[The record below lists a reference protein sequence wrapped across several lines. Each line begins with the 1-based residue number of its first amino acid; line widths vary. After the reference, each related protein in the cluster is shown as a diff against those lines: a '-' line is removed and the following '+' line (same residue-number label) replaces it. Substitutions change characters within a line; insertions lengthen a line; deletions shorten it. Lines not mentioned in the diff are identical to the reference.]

1 MSIILDALRRGRGT
15 EKPASNPTAAQT
27 RAVLQTFGYER
38 FNATTPRNRLKS
50 ILAKVT
56 GRNWKV
62 KSKK

>member
-27 RAVLQTFGYER
+27 RAVLQSLGYGPL
-38 FNATTPRNRLKS
+38 NATTPSTRLKS
-50 ILAKVT
+50 ILARVT
-56 GRNWKV
+56 GGKWKV